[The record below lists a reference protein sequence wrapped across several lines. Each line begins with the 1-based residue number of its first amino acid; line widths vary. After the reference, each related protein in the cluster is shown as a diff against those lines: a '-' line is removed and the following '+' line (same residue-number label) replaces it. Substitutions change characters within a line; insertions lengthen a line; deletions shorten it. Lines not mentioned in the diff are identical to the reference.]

1 MNCKPGDLAVR
12 VQAFHDSFV
21 KVGSVVRCVELND
34 FTVVLQGSAGSPD
47 IEATNTWNIE
57 WRGRT
62 RDTRGRLLSIPDEH
76 LRPIRDPGEDA
87 QDETLLWAG
96 LPVPS
101 TEKEA
106 A

>member
-1 MNCKPGDLAVR
+1 MNCKPEDLAVR
-12 VQAFHDSFV
+12 VKAFHDSYV

-57 WRGRT
+57 WRGCT
-62 RDTRGRLLSIPDEH
+62 RDARGLLMSIPDEH

-87 QDETLLWAG
+87 QDESLQW

>member
-34 FTVVLQGSAGSPD
+34 FTVVLQGSAGSPA

-62 RDTRGRLLSIPDEH
+62 RDARGLLMSIPDEH

-87 QDETLLWAG
+87 KDETLSW

-101 TEKEA
+101 TEQEGA
-106 A
+106 

>member
-34 FTVVLQGSAGSPD
+34 FTVVLRGSAGSPG

-62 RDTRGRLLSIPDEH
+62 RTQGGLLLSIPDEH

-87 QDETLLWAG
+87 QDESLQW